1 MKILID
7 CGASDGAAIPDLT
20 KQFGP
25 FDKIFAIEANPSCVE
40 ALRNKNIN
48 NIEILNAAVSTVADY
63 IKLYLGDNFT
73 ESSILLSKTTG
84 NLNTDRYVDVESI
97 DFNDWLTMN
106 ISMEDTV
113 ICKMDIEG
121 AEFDVLEHI
130 ISRGGINLI
139 NIILIEWHA
148 NRFPN
153 KWELRIR
160 RAIIKFKLW
169 LKRIKFYTW
178 R

>member
-7 CGASDGAAIPDLT
+7 CGASNGAAIPDLT

-25 FDKIFAIEANPSCVE
+25 FDKIFAIEANPNCVKE
-40 ALRNKNIN
+40 LSNKNIN
-48 NIEILNAAVSTVADY
+48 NIEILNAAVSTIADT
-63 IKLYLGDNFT
+63 IKLYLGEHFT

-84 NLNTDRYVDVESI
+84 NLDTDRYVEVESI
-97 DFNDWLTMN
+97 DFNDWLKAN
-106 ISMEDTV
+106 ISMDDTV
-113 ICKMDIEG
+113 VCKMDIEG

-139 NIILIEWHA
+139 NTILIEWHVS
-148 NRFPN
+148 RFPN
-153 KWELRIR
+153 KWELRFR
-160 RAIIKFKLW
+160 RAIIKLRLW
-169 LKRIKFYTW
+169 LKKIEFHSW